1 MATEVKAPVTG
12 NLWKIEKKAGE
23 MIDEYEVIMILESMK
38 MEIPVEAPKAGKIL
52 EIKFAE
58 GDNVMDGDV
67 LAVIE

>member
-1 MATEVKAPVTG
+1 ME
-12 NLWKIEKKAGE
+12 NRKKAGE